1 MRTRLAA
8 LGVSAAL
15 VMGGAPCGAA
25 ESGGLAGYSAAVKR
39 AAAGHL
45 AALGMLLRREVPYED
60 HLLMH
65 AEALRDIA
73 AAGEA
78 LYPPGMLEANG
89 GDAADEAREAR
100 GEFEARLAEWR
111 AASEAALEAARQ
123 NDLEGFA
130 PAFRRLAES
139 CRACHA
145 D

>member
-1 MRTRLAA
+1 LLARLAA

-15 VMGGAPCGAA
+15 MMGGAPCRAA
-25 ESGGLAGYSAAVKR
+25 DSDGLADYSAAVKR

-45 AALGMLLRREVPYED
+45 AALGALLRRKVPYQD

-65 AEALRDIA
+65 ARALRDIA

-78 LYPPGMLEANG
+78 LYPPDAYG
-89 GDAADEAREAR
+89 GPEGVALDETREAR
-100 GEFEARLAEWR
+100 RDFEDRLAEWR

-139 CRACHA
+139 CRACHT
-145 D
+145 